1 MGRRWSGGHARR
13 PGPLH
18 RVPKGEWMWERLVKE
33 CSLEYVFPN
42 APIKSEILG
51 TILYGVFSGHLR

>member
-1 MGRRWSGGHARR
+1 
-13 PGPLH
+13 
-18 RVPKGEWMWERLVKE
+18 MWERLVKE

-51 TILYGVFSGHLR
+51 TIL

>member
-1 MGRRWSGGHARR
+1 VGRRWSGGHARR

-51 TILYGVFSGHLR
+51 TIL